1 MPGLELPA
9 TLAVDAFGFGA
20 VTGGNTSGAPGPAG
34 TIGAGRT
41 GGTLPEPPTGITAAL
56 GAVAVG
62 IGGEVG
68 VGRTVGVAGTNDVW
82 PPGVPDNLSAGTP
95 VRATDASTVVD
106 TVPPAPAFA
115 LISIFD
121 PGTAAK
127 LAWFPGALVLPRFA
141 VQ

>member
-9 TLAVDAFGFGA
+9 TLPVDAFGFGA
-20 VTGGNTSGAPGPAG
+20 VKGGNTSGAPGPAG
-34 TIGAGRT
+34 TIGAGTT
-41 GGTLPEPPTGITAAL
+41 GGTPPAPPTGLPPEL

-62 IGGEVG
+62 IGVD
-68 VGRTVGVAGTNDVW
+68 VATCMAVGVAGTVEDC
-82 PPGVPDNLSAGTP
+82 PPGVPDNLRAGTP

-121 PGTAAK
+121 PGTATK
-127 LAWFPGALVLPRFA
+127 LA
-141 VQ
+141 